1 MIQELHAGDR
11 QIPASGWNEMRAAV
25 QGITP
30 AQQQYQSAARNPVYI
45 TVKNVTGSDLPAF
58 SVVKLSGATYT
69 RTGDT
74 FINQAI
80 ASGVEL
86 NGDTP
91 ATTTDTIAI
100 TQAACAAGEFVKA
113 IVSGAT
119 ACKVYKA
126 SNVNYQYASV
136 TAGQSGYLTGS
147 DDVTGVR
154 VLWIATGTGNKE
166 AYVLLDNV
174 GAPEQE
180 YFLINPGNDGTGT
193 QVNDPSVYTIGS
205 LHYVT
210 YSTVYKAWI
219 PYSQNEG
226 TPATAPNPR
235 PDGVKLAVCQRDAPD
250 SAAEYKMPYYTPE
263 SNIGVPPL
271 ISTYNEGYIGK
282 RCGVLM
288 GEHEFTNGGFDYLV
302 TGLNGSNGT
311 VASGSGTFAYNPR
324 FIEQVE
330 ADGNTGGGN
339 TPNCNIFGQTWDIL
353 LPTASTGLSR
363 CSYPDIYPGDE
374 VLVLVDVEAQQCWGV
389 DYPCDFPEN
398 DTVIGFYAPGG
409 RGWTSTTTPQAIADI
424 GLEIFIKNKTGAI
437 T

>member
-30 AQQQYQSAARNPVYI
+30 GQQQYNSSQRNPVYI

-58 SVVKLSGATYT
+58 SVVKLSGAIYS

-74 FINQAI
+74 FVNQAI
-80 ASGVEL
+80 SNGVEL
-86 NGDTP
+86 NGYTP
-91 ATTTDTIAI
+91 TSAADPIAVI
-100 TQAACAAGEFVKA
+100 QADCPAGEFVKA

-126 SNVNYQYASV
+126 SNVNYKYASV

-193 QVNDPSVYTIGS
+193 QVNDPSVYTVGS

-210 YSTVYKAWI
+210 YSSTYNAWI
-219 PYSQNEG
+219 PFSQNEG
-226 TPATAPNPR
+226 TPATTAHRRYP
-235 PDGVKLAVCQRDAPD
+235 GTKLVVCQRDAP
-250 SAAEYKMPYYTPE
+250 SGSAEYKMPYYTPE
-263 SNIGVPPL
+263 SNIGVPPKFASSVT
-271 ISTYNEGYIGK
+271 IDGK
-282 RCGVLM
+282 NRCGVLM
-288 GEHEFTNGGFDYLV
+288 GEHEFTGRMWDYGIEANSGPDNSATFFYQPQFLAYLEA
-302 TGLNGSNGT
+302 TG
-311 VASGSGTFAYNPR
+311 
-324 FIEQVE
+324 Q
-330 ADGNTGGGN
+330 TGGGN
-339 TPNCNIFGQTWDIL
+339 TVYVEINNVQYPVQLAYGGLATG
-353 LPTASTGLSR
+353 GLSAPN
-363 CSYPDIYPGDE
+363 YPDVYPYDII
-374 VLVLVDVEAQQCWGV
+374 LVEIDCQAQNALPIWIPTDYEAL
-389 DYPCDFPEN
+389 
-398 DTVIGFYAPGG
+398 TIMAFYTSPG
-409 RGWTSTTTPQAIADI
+409 RGWDAMQTPQGMADA
-424 GLEIFIKNKTGAI
+424 GLTLYIKVKTGAI